1 MKIAICGKG
10 GVGKTF
16 FAGSLAGEFVRDGRS
31 VIAIDADSS
40 PNLALTLGLSAEQ
53 AKAILP
59 VAENEELI
67 RLKTGTD
74 YSGVFRLSF
83 TVDDIIGRYTVPT
96 PSGASLLVMGTVKA
110 MGSGCA
116 CPAHSVIRALMRH
129 LVVERDEVVILDM
142 EAGIEHLGR
151 GTAEHVEILLAVTDA
166 NLKSLETAANIC
178 RLARESGIRTI
189 GLVAN
194 RIADDRQES
203 AIRRFAEQHNLN
215 VIALLPFD
223 TLVAES
229 GMSGAPLDR
238 YASPAIK
245 AIGELAK
252 KLPGLA

>member
-238 YASPAIK
+238 SASPAIK

>member
-1 MKIAICGKG
+1 MKIAVCGKG

-16 FAGSLAGEFVRDGRS
+16 FAGSLAEQFVRAGHP

-53 AKAILP
+53 AQEIVP
-59 VAENEELI
+59 VAENEELV

-74 YSGVFRLSF
+74 YPGVFRLSF
-83 TVDDIIGRYTVPT
+83 TVDDIIGRYAVPT
-96 PSGASLLVMGTVKA
+96 PSGAGLLVMGTVKA
-110 MGSGCA
+110 IGSGCA
-116 CPAHSVIRALMRH
+116 CPAHSVVRALMRH

-142 EAGIEHLGR
+142 EAGIEHLVR

-166 NLKSLETAANIC
+166 NLKSLETAATIC
-178 RLARESGIRTI
+178 RLARKSGIRRI

-194 RIADDRQES
+194 RIADDWQES

-223 TLVAES
+223 PLVAES
-229 GMSGAPLDR
+229 GMTGVPLDR
-238 YASPAIK
+238 SASSAIK

-252 KLPGLA
+252 KLPGLT